1 MNICLVSRELYPFQ
15 KAGIGVYVHNLSK
28 SLVEN
33 GNKVFIITSKSNQV
47 ECALSEYYQEPSI
60 NIIGIDLETESKII
74 DDFILAY
81 SMSVYHHL
89 KKLTKEEEISL
100 VEFADYF
107 GEGFYPLLYK
117 RVRGEFENI
126 PFVVKLHAPTYEC
139 NIANQLVT
147 PESRL
152 TLQEDFVIKNVDYI
166 YSISNFMRNTISAR
180 LKRNDIDIVY
190 NMIDTPEP
198 GSIEL
203 GEELLFQNKYVLFV
217 GRLEELKGIDIFIK
231 SVLQVINEN
240 DTDVNFVIIGRD
252 ILNQKSNR
260 MMKDE
265 MLDLIPSQLKH
276 RFIWKSPM
284 AREQL
289 MNYYRHA
296 YASIFPS
303 RFEGFG
309 NVCVEAM
316 RMGSPVIVSTNT
328 ALMEIIKD
336 KYGVSFINGDSKDL
350 ANKINW
356 LLKNEQYRDELS
368 KLSKERSK
376 FFSIDHL
383 YPAQIEY
390 YEKIIN
396 DFKSGPIAHSIE
408 IQEIVILECIERINH
423 LFKEGSRVTE
433 QHIIDY
439 TKLDEENKRLIGEWE
454 KNKEYIEL
462 LREQIKKMEQENIRV
477 LNEWDKLVLQ
487 KKESEREYEI
497 QIGDMREKITKY
509 LQELEDIKLTLMNKQ
524 TLIEELTNKN
534 VEQYQTM
541 QELTNKNDEQ
551 CRNIEELK
559 RMLRSRKFLIK
570 QIIRKREY

>member
-15 KAGIGVYVHNLSK
+15 KAGIGVYVHNLTNSLSK
-28 SLVEN
+28 N
-33 GNKVFIITSKSNQV
+33 GHRVFIITSKSNQV
-47 ECALSEYYQEPSI
+47 ECAHSGYYRESNV
-60 NIIGIDLETESKII
+60 NIIGVDIEEESLII
-74 DDFILAY
+74 DDFSLAY
-81 SMSVYHHL
+81 SLGVYNQL
-89 KKLTKEEEISL
+89 KKLTTEKKINL
-100 VEFADYF
+100 IEFADYF
-107 GEGFYPLLYK
+107 GEGFYSLLYK
-117 RVRGEFENI
+117 RVRDEFRNI
-126 PFVVKLHAPTYEC
+126 PFVLKLHTPTYEC
-139 NIANQLVT
+139 NIANQLI
-147 PESRL
+147 EIENRL
-152 TLQEDFVIKNVDYI
+152 TMQEDFVIKNMDYI
-166 YSISNFMRNTISAR
+166 YAISSFMKDTIAAR
-180 LKRNDIDIVY
+180 FDRNDIDVVY
-190 NMIDTPEP
+190 NMIETPSP
-198 GSIEL
+198 SVNSIDSISQL
-203 GEELLFQNKYVLFV
+203 RKFILYV
-217 GRLEELKGIDIFIK
+217 GRLEERKGIDIFVK
-231 SVLQVINEN
+231 AALQTINEN
-240 DTDVNFVIIGRD
+240 PDVSFIIIGQD

-260 MMKDE
+260 MMKE
-265 MLDLIPSQLKH
+265 ELLELIPSNLQH
-276 RFIWKSPM
+276 HFSWKSPM
-284 AREQL
+284 AQEEL

-296 YASIFPS
+296 YVSVFPS

-477 LNEWDKLVLQ
+477 LNEWEKLVLQ
-487 KKESEREYEI
+487 KKEYEI